1 MEPNSARE
9 ESAWSRWIRHV
20 WLVYLVLFALPL
32 FLQPTSGWQW
42 AVNGAALAVF
52 FWLYGLAQ
60 RAGGAVLVSSI
71 GGIFGLG
78 VALLPI
84 NLGGMCFFMYAVAFL
99 DRVRRPAVASVS
111 LAILLAVAAAA
122 ILRFGSVPILGM
134 LVLMLLVGVTRIH
147 DGVVQRKNHELRR
160 SRDEVEQLA
169 ALAERE
175 RIGRDLHDL
184 LGHTLSVIVLKSELA
199 AKVAEADPERSVAEI
214 RDVERISREALADV
228 RAAISGY
235 RARGLP
241 GELDNA
247 RRVLAGAG
255 VAVSSAIAP
264 VELTAVQESALS
276 LALREAVTNVVRHAR
291 ASRCTIRLR
300 RAGDMIRL
308 DVEDDGVGG
317 APDGGTGLAGMRAR
331 IAALGGA
338 VEHDG
343 RAGWRLAVSIP
354 AGVVGSPVPEADA
367 LAAAA
372 S

>member
-1 MEPNSARE
+1 MEPDTVKE

-32 FLQPTSGWQW
+32 FLQPTSVWQW

-52 FWLYGLAQ
+52 FWLYGRAQ
-60 RAGGAVLVSSI
+60 RASGTALAYSI

-84 NLGGMCFFMYAVAFL
+84 NLGAMCLFMYAVAFL
-99 DRVRRPAVASVS
+99 DRVRRPAVAGVS
-111 LAILLAVAAAA
+111 LAILLAVAASA
-122 ILRFGSVPILGM
+122 ILRFGSIPMLGM

-147 DGVVQRKNHELRR
+147 DGVVERKNRELRR
-160 SRDEVEQLA
+160 SRDEIEQLA

-199 AKVAEADPERSVAEI
+199 SKVAGADPQRSVAEI

-228 RAAISGY
+228 RAAISGC
-235 RARGLP
+235 RARGLS
-241 GELDNA
+241 GEFDNA
-247 RRVLAGAG
+247 RRVLDGAG
-255 VAVSSAIAP
+255 VAVTFAMDP
-264 VELTAVQESALS
+264 VDLTAVQESALS
-276 LALREAVTNVVRHAR
+276 LVLREAVTNVVRHAG
-291 ASRCTIRLR
+291 ASRCAIRLR
-300 RAGDMIRL
+300 REGDRIRL

-317 APDGGTGLAGMRAR
+317 AQAGGNGLAGMRAR

-343 RAGWRLAVSIP
+343 RSGWCLAVSIP
-354 AGVVGSPVPEADA
+354 AGATGSPAA
-367 LAAAA
+367 AAAA